1 MSKMTLVDEVV
12 RKEEYD
18 RLKYVEFLEF
28 LGRVAHAK
36 YLEDT
41 DTPLSVKIER
51 VLDDIFAV
59 YGLKRKRDGG
69 NAGDEETSEESCFV
83 EDESVQ

>member
-1 MSKMTLVDEVV
+1 MSKMTLIDEVA
-12 RKEEYD
+12 RKEDYD

-28 LGRVAHAK
+28 LGRVAHTK
-36 YLEDT
+36 YVEET
-41 DTPLSVKIER
+41 DTPLCVKIER

-69 NAGDEETSEESCFV
+69 NMGDEETSEESCFI
-83 EDESVQ
+83 EDESV